1 MVRLSRVVHR
11 PIKAGLPDVLPARCA
26 CVVPPWRRCVAHIPG
41 ESLSCTSPHSP
52 SFFRHDEEIL
62 GHDQE
67 HPDRWRHG
75 FAVRRAGQSLLGES
89 YFHVAVAFGR
99 SAAVCNTSHS
109 LADQHAAPFALRA
122 WWRKAASP
130 PQPSGE
136 GMPGSASVGIGATN
150 FVMTKFSRSRLRP
163 PALLLVT
170 ARAL

>member
-1 MVRLSRVVHR
+1 MSCRRSVIHF
-11 PIKAGLPDVLPARCA
+11 AGV
-26 CVVPPWRRCVAHIPG
+26 
-41 ESLSCTSPHSP
+41 SLSCTSPYSP

-75 FAVRRAGQSLLGES
+75 FATHRAGQSLLGES
-89 YFHVAVAFGR
+89 YFPVAVAFGR

-130 PQPSGE
+130 PFG
-136 GMPGSASVGIGATN
+136 GRNTRLGISRYRCQE
-150 FVMTKFSRSRLRP
+150 FRHDEIFRDRDSDLQRCSWSLPEPCSRSNRITTTITTDTGM
-163 PALLLVT
+163 VT
-170 ARAL
+170 RR